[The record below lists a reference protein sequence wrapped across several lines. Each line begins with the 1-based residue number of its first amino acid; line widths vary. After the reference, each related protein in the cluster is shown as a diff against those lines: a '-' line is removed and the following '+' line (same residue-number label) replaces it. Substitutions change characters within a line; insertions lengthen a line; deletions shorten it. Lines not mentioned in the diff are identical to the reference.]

1 MFSSPPPFSFTP
13 SSLYQGF
20 LAFRRR
26 CGETLQDSCCPPGAC
41 GPSPN
46 PPPVTLPLPQ
56 HPRPEI
62 LQDPLRSS
70 KIPQDPPPQDS
81 LPPTALFRPS
91 HCTLGVLAP
100 TPNSRPTCRP
110 LKSATAEMRVK
121 VILVVG
127 WLCHQNISY
136 TALFSHNSKNI
147 SREENFEPI
156 YNVDSTSKILFLFSQ
171 SLLGFSAD

>member
-26 CGETLQDSCCPPGAC
+26 CGETLQDFCCPPGAC

-46 PPPVTLPLPQ
+46 PPPVTLPQ

-62 LQDPLRSS
+62 LQDPPRSP
-70 KIPQDPPPQDS
+70 KILHPKTPFLQ
-81 LPPTALFRPS
+81 LPSSVPLTALWEFWLPRPILGPLVAHS
-91 HCTLGVLAP
+91 SLQRLKWELRLFWLWAGYVIRIFLTL
-100 TPNSRPTCRP
+100 
-110 LKSATAEMRVK
+110 
-121 VILVVG
+121 
-127 WLCHQNISY
+127 
-136 TALFSHNSKNI
+136 LF
-147 SREENFEPI
+147 SREENLEPI
-156 YNVDSTSKILFLFSQ
+156 YNVDSTSKTLFLFSQ

>member
-46 PPPVTLPLPQ
+46 PPPVTLPQ

-70 KIPQDPPPQDS
+70 KILQDPPRSSTPR
-81 LPPTALFRPS
+81 LPSSNCPSSVPLTALWEFWLPRPILGPLVAHS
-91 HCTLGVLAP
+91 SLQRLKWELRLFWLSAGYVIRIFLTLL
-100 TPNSRPTCRP
+100 
-110 LKSATAEMRVK
+110 
-121 VILVVG
+121 
-127 WLCHQNISY
+127 
-136 TALFSHNSKNI
+136 SHNSKGHFTRGE
-147 SREENFEPI
+147 SRAHRQCRFYI
-156 YNVDSTSKILFLFSQ
+156 
-171 SLLGFSAD
+171 

>member
-46 PPPVTLPLPQ
+46 PPPVTLPQ

-136 TALFSHNSKNI
+136 TALFSHNSKGHFTR
-147 SREENFEPI
+147 RE
-156 YNVDSTSKILFLFSQ
+156 SKTLFLFSQ